1 MLRARGPLEKLVAP
15 GLQATFGVR
24 PRRAEALALVRAP
37 RLRVPRV
44 FRRFLVLRRRPRGF
58 LRPHAA
64 LLLADLRLLR
74 GEDGVRAPAE
84 FVELALLL
92 DLGGVSNAPLFLL
105 ASFDRAAKFCVGLE
119 ALERVAPL
127 RLLERLRLLLLP
139 LDPLEHRVPV
149 LLIHLGL
156 LGVPRRVH
164 APSLRHLRLVLGAA
178 ALRRAL
184 RLLHHLELARRPP
197 PSRLQSPLLLPHR
210 GHGLAARDGRERGV
224 VALDPAAR
232 GRGARC
238 VRIRRRRG
246 SEQRPAAEARAR
258 MRPRR
263 RGGGGGGDGSGEPRR
278 ADDAGDA
285 RGVLHRGHRESRGV
299 ERVHALAADPL
310 VALPLE
316 TLVLGAQSGLGEVR
330 HALRGEHRGVDAVLE
345 AGADGARGGE
355 RGRGR
360 VARVAVRDVVD
371 GNSAEVELAD
381 GGANPRLRGARG
393 RRGGGSEG
401 VREGGDR
408 NRARATRRTSQSI
421 GRRAGRAKR
430 ASAPGGSRR
439 RRRAW
444 GYPRAIEAGCPGRW
458 ASRESA

>member
-1 MLRARGPLEKLVAP
+1 MNSSKP
-15 GLQATFGVR
+15 T
-24 PRRAEALALVRAP
+24 
-37 RLRVPRV
+37 
-44 FRRFLVLRRRPRGF
+44 
-58 LRPHAA
+58 
-64 LLLADLRLLR
+64 
-74 GEDGVRAPAE
+74 
-84 FVELALLL
+84 
-92 DLGGVSNAPLFLL
+92 
-105 ASFDRAAKFCVGLE
+105 
-119 ALERVAPL
+119 
-127 RLLERLRLLLLP
+127 
-139 LDPLEHRVPV
+139 
-149 LLIHLGL
+149 
-156 LGVPRRVH
+156 
-164 APSLRHLRLVLGAA
+164 APS
-178 ALRRAL
+178 
-184 RLLHHLELARRPP
+184 P

-299 ERVHALAADPL
+299 ERVNALAADPL

-393 RRGGGSEG
+393 RRGGGEARESGRGAIEIERERRGEHHNPSEDARG
-401 VREGGDR
+401 VP
-408 NRARATRRTSQSI
+408 NARAHQGALVAGDAHGVI
-421 GRRAGRAKR
+421 PGRSKR
-430 ASAPGGSRR
+430 AARGGGHLVNRHDAGEKRRERMAERDKLASNWLRPVPSLLRFPLNVPSSGARRRLGIANRDRQSRNIDPPAALTEEIRRDATSEKLVSRR
-439 RRRAW
+439 RSSRSAPPRTALRRDRE
-444 GYPRAIEAGCPGRW
+444 GRAGGDGSPGEAMAEVEA
-458 ASRESA
+458 ASG